1 MKSCPFESNPE
12 YIVMYHEGVMP
23 SRLERRFADHL
34 TTCQSCMETLLNLQ
48 NDLFLMDNMGGEPI
62 PGELARRTGVLAD
75 QGKISAARVG
85 LTGASEKLGAL
96 FKVIHEKLDM
106 VGGKFGTGS
115 FERIPAPAVRGKEQ
129 TSYEATVLGVR
140 VRLFYE
146 ESDRFSVELKGVHRR
161 SVELQREGRPCESHI
176 DLKRDSFMIE
186 GLPRGEYTLSIDDT
200 HVMTFTVQ

>member
-12 YIVMYHEGVMP
+12 YIVMYHDGVMP
-23 SRLERRFADHL
+23 PRLERRFAEHL

-48 NDLFLMDNMGGEPI
+48 NDLFVMGNMGLEPV

-75 QGKISAARVG
+75 QGKVSAGRIG
-85 LTGASEKLGAL
+85 LTGASSIRGAI
-96 FKVIHEKLDM
+96 FKVIHGTLDM
-106 VGGKFGTGS
+106 IGGRFGTGS

-129 TSYEATVLGVR
+129 ASYGATVLGVR

-146 ESDRFSVELKGVHRR
+146 ESDRFSVELKGVRSR
-161 SVELQREGRPCESHI
+161 SVELQREGRPCERHI
-176 DLKRDSFMIE
+176 DLKRDNLVIE

-200 HVMTFTVQ
+200 HVMIFTVQ